1 MLIRESLRVLE
12 HFQNEFH
19 KVCIKVALSFQIN
32 QLPKKKYFKKL
43 ACMYHNEC
51 FLWRKVWKKKHHN
64 IGFPTFKFPSST
76 KNLLW
81 LTH

>member
-1 MLIRESLRVLE
+1 MLIREALRVLE

-51 FLWRKVWKKKHHN
+51 FL
-64 IGFPTFKFPSST
+64 
-76 KNLLW
+76 
-81 LTH
+81 